1 MLIISYWILL
11 RRQLCILTYSS
22 KLNHLQLFVQC
33 DNALF
38 ICSPAKPVAP
48 SHIQLIQAQEQS
60 IKLCWGSV
68 ANAEGYLLQIKLYD
82 LPTHDDTDE

>member
-11 RRQLCILTYSS
+11 RKQLCTLTYSS
-22 KLNHLQLFVQC
+22 KLNHLQLFDN
-33 DNALF
+33 DNAL
-38 ICSPAKPVAP
+38 ILCSPAKPVAP